1 MIQEYNNI
9 SAMYAEAA
17 ETIKTAILQGQYEA
31 LKGENRIQLA
41 VYFSIGKYVSQNSR
55 KGKWGTGAL
64 DSISKYLR
72 KTLPGLRGFSAE
84 SLKKMRQFYEA
95 WIMLDNGSCN
105 SANTNSVIAITELEH
120 EADSVIPITGTAAI
134 DLYHAMAIPNTEDF
148 PATEFLA
155 VPFTHHSRI
164 LSKTKDLQERYYYI
178 KRCAQEHLSVDSLMG
193 LMENKAYQTQ
203 KSLPNNFTRTI
214 LNAREARKAVM
225 MFKDEYALDF
235 INVEEIGERDNADI
249 DERVVEQQIV
259 QNIKRFIMT
268 FGHDFAFIG
277 NQYHLEVYGIEHF
290 PDLLF
295 FNRELNAMVCVELK
309 TGAFKPGYLGQL
321 MAYLRIL
328 DDHIKKPHENPT
340 IGIVLCKEADKEYV
354 EYIIQDYNKPMG
366 VATYTTSADMP
377 EKLRKALPDIEE
389 LKKIL

>member
-134 DLYHAMAIPNTEDF
+134 DIYHAMAIPNTADF

-155 VPFTHHSRI
+155 DFN
-164 LSKTKDLQERYYYI
+164 D
-178 KRCAQEHLSVDSLMG
+178 CM
-193 LMENKAYQTQ
+193 
-203 KSLPNNFTRTI
+203 NF
-214 LNAREARKAVM
+214 
-225 MFKDEYALDF
+225 
-235 INVEEIGERDNADI
+235 
-249 DERVVEQQIV
+249 
-259 QNIKRFIMT
+259 
-268 FGHDFAFIG
+268 
-277 NQYHLEVYGIEHF
+277 
-290 PDLLF
+290 
-295 FNRELNAMVCVELK
+295 
-309 TGAFKPGYLGQL
+309 
-321 MAYLRIL
+321 
-328 DDHIKKPHENPT
+328 
-340 IGIVLCKEADKEYV
+340 
-354 EYIIQDYNKPMG
+354 
-366 VATYTTSADMP
+366 S
-377 EKLRKALPDIEE
+377 
-389 LKKIL
+389 

>member
-134 DLYHAMAIPNTEDF
+134 DIYHAMAIPNTADF

-259 QNIKRFIMT
+259 QNIKRF
-268 FGHDFAFIG
+268 
-277 NQYHLEVYGIEHF
+277 
-290 PDLLF
+290 LL
-295 FNRELNAMVCVELK
+295 
-309 TGAFKPGYLGQL
+309 
-321 MAYLRIL
+321 
-328 DDHIKKPHENPT
+328 
-340 IGIVLCKEADKEYV
+340 
-354 EYIIQDYNKPMG
+354 
-366 VATYTTSADMP
+366 
-377 EKLRKALPDIEE
+377 
-389 LKKIL
+389 

>member
-134 DLYHAMAIPNTEDF
+134 DIYIMLW
-148 PATEFLA
+148 
-155 VPFTHHSRI
+155 PFRI
-164 LSKTKDLQERYYYI
+164 
-178 KRCAQEHLSVDSLMG
+178 
-193 LMENKAYQTQ
+193 
-203 KSLPNNFTRTI
+203 
-214 LNAREARKAVM
+214 
-225 MFKDEYALDF
+225 
-235 INVEEIGERDNADI
+235 
-249 DERVVEQQIV
+249 QQIFRR
-259 QNIKRFIMT
+259 QNF
-268 FGHDFAFIG
+268 
-277 NQYHLEVYGIEHF
+277 
-290 PDLLF
+290 LLF
-295 FNRELNAMVCVELK
+295 LLLIIRE
-309 TGAFKPGYLGQL
+309 Y
-321 MAYLRIL
+321 
-328 DDHIKKPHENPT
+328 
-340 IGIVLCKEADKEYV
+340 
-354 EYIIQDYNKPMG
+354 
-366 VATYTTSADMP
+366 
-377 EKLRKALPDIEE
+377 
-389 LKKIL
+389 